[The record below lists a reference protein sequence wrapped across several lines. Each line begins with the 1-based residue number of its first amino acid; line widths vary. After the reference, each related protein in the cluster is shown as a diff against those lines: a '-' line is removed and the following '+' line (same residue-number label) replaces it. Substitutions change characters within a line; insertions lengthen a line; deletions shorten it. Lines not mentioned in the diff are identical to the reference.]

1 MKRISLNVIDYVINN
16 INVNWWKQIMSVFL
30 KPGHNFEIRCWKNEK
45 EVIEKA
51 LKYGKLNEAEKSK
64 NEISI
69 NGILSE
75 KMIQDILAEPKPD
88 NYDKWTDFFT
98 INIKDNFCSAHYGA
112 EIYIYDLTDHDVE
125 IIKQIISPIQDFF
138 SFGVFDME
146 KD

>member
-1 MKRISLNVIDYVINN
+1 MKRISLNVIDYEINDIN
-16 INVNWWKQIMSVFL
+16 IKWWKQIMSVFL
-30 KPGHNFEIRCWKNEK
+30 KSGQNFEIRCWKNEK

-75 KMIQDILAEPKPD
+75 KMIQDILAEPKLD

-112 EIYIYDLTDHDVE
+112 EIYIYDLTDHNVE